1 MRKKIILTLLISIII
16 FGIFTL
22 KVNAAEQTLY
32 QAQTN
37 HYQLA
42 PMPEDTFDFGI
53 RVFKISYVVFLLL
66 CLYFI
71 LFGIKKIQS
80 LHHGG
85 FVKNKDLEYCRE
97 IPKSVSLELAYASLY
112 YCSHI
117 NRKTLKK
124 GIFSAFIIQWANED
138 HIVITNKENNI
149 FSIDLRDG
157 NFFKKDI
164 EQELY
169 NLLKDAAGDNNIIDT
184 NELQLWTTNHQKELD
199 DWYYHLLKKANG
211 VNLKP
216 IAEYLLGL
224 KKYLLDYSLI
234 DERRHVEVELW
245 EEYLIY
251 SNVLGITNKIYK
263 EFKTVYPDY
272 NKIGPL
278 SFLDITILPFKAM
291 IVYLFLLIP
300 FGLAIPV
307 SVIITLIYYIFH
319 P

>member
-42 PMPEDTFDFGI
+42 PIPEDAFGFGI
-53 RVFKISYVVFLLL
+53 KVFKIAYVVFLLL

-85 FVKNKDLEYCRE
+85 FVKNKNLEYCRE

-138 HIVITNKENNI
+138 HIVITNKENNV
-149 FSIDLRDG
+149 FGIDLKDG
-157 NFFKKDI
+157 NFFK
-164 EQELY
+164 
-169 NLLKDAAGDNNIIDT
+169 NNID
-184 NELQLWTTNHQKELD
+184 
-199 DWYYHLLKKANG
+199 
-211 VNLKP
+211 
-216 IAEYLLGL
+216 
-224 KKYLLDYSLI
+224 
-234 DERRHVEVELW
+234 
-245 EEYLIY
+245 
-251 SNVLGITNKIYK
+251 
-263 EFKTVYPDY
+263 
-272 NKIGPL
+272 
-278 SFLDITILPFKAM
+278 
-291 IVYLFLLIP
+291 
-300 FGLAIPV
+300 
-307 SVIITLIYYIFH
+307 
-319 P
+319 

>member
-1 MRKKIILTLLISIII
+1 MRKKIMVTLLFITIII
-16 FGIFTL
+16 GIFSL
-22 KVNAAEQTLY
+22 KVNAVEQTLY

-42 PMPEDTFDFGI
+42 TIPEDAFDFGI
-53 RVFKISYVVFLLL
+53 RVFKIAYLVFLVL
-66 CLYFI
+66 CLYLI

-85 FVKNKDLEYCRE
+85 FVKNKNLEYCRE

-117 NRKTLKK
+117 SRKTLKK

-149 FSIDLRDG
+149 FGIDLKDG

-169 NLLKDAAGDNNIIDT
+169 NLLKDAAGNNNIIDT

-199 DWYYHLLKKANG
+199 DWYYNKKKKANG

-272 NKIGPL
+272 NKLGPL
-278 SFLDITILPFKAM
+278 SFLDIPSLPFKAM
-291 IVYLFLLIP
+291 ILYLFLLIP
-300 FGLAIPV
+300 FGLAIPI
-307 SVIITLIYYIFH
+307 SIIITIIYYLIF
-319 P
+319 

>member
-1 MRKKIILTLLISIII
+1 MRKKIMVTLLFITIII
-16 FGIFTL
+16 GIFSL
-22 KVNAAEQTLY
+22 KVNAVEQTLY

-42 PMPEDTFDFGI
+42 TIPEDAFDFGI
-53 RVFKISYVVFLLL
+53 RVFKIAYLVFLVL
-66 CLYFI
+66 CLYLI

-97 IPKSVSLELAYASLY
+97 VPKSVSLELAYASLY

-117 NRKTLKK
+117 SRKTLKK

-149 FSIDLRDG
+149 FGIDLKDG

-234 DERRHVEVELW
+234 DERRHVEVKLW

-291 IVYLFLLIP
+291 IIYLFLLIP